1 VSSVLQ
7 ALQER
12 EPRLTPAGPADRH
25 AGRDW
30 HAWRW
35 VMAAGFAAGLAGVLL
50 LRRAPEVPPPSAAP
64 LAAPAVPFRP
74 VERTAPVAATRGIEQ
89 PPRAHVER
97 RAPPVA
103 PAAPPEAVPGASS
116 QGAVQGAVPAPG
128 AAIGGVDPGPA
139 VDPGLE
145 HVVRV
150 QAVAYAPAPE
160 KRSATLAIDGAPA
173 VTLRQG
179 ESARGIEVQLILR
192 DQVYLRYGADVF
204 AAGVER

>member
-1 VSSVLQ
+1 M
-7 ALQER
+7 
-12 EPRLTPAGPADRH
+12 DRRV
-25 AGRDW
+25 GRDG

-35 VMAAGFAAGLAGVLL
+35 AMVAGFAAGLAGILL

-64 LAAPAVPFRP
+64 LPAPAVPFKP
-74 VERTAPVAATRGIEQ
+74 VERPAPVAATRGIEE
-89 PPRAHVER
+89 PPRARVER
-97 RAPPVA
+97 RAPLVA
-103 PAAPPEAVPGASS
+103 PSAPPEAVPGASS
-116 QGAVQGAVPAPG
+116 QGAVQAVAPAPG
-128 AAIGGVDPGPA
+128 AASSRVDPGSA
-139 VDPGLE
+139 ADSELE

-160 KRSATLAIDGAPA
+160 KRSATLAIDGAPV

-192 DQVYLRYGADVF
+192 DQVYLRYGGDVF